1 MKKLMLAALVGAA
14 VTWFYDP
21 ANGSQR
27 RDALQRMINRGH
39 PSPVD
44 APAAPF
50 PVEDV
55 TRPDVPKFAAAR

>member
-14 VTWFYDP
+14 AMWFYDP

-27 RDALQRMINRGH
+27 RAALQRMLDRAN

-44 APAAPF
+44 APIPGVA
-50 PVEDV
+50 EDG
-55 TRPDVPKFAAAR
+55 TRADVAMFAAR